1 MTDISV
7 FQGTYVDVTILS
19 SAELSIATVR
29 DILFPPR
36 LLPLTLTDTLPEVT
50 TNITQQISASVPAMI
65 SLFRRLMGKRGTT
78 KGSSGT
84 PGASRTPGASVTSG
98 LSSSQ
103 GRKKVSRDRWHGFTD
118 VFSTRG
124 AATVVTRTHADYSND
139 EFELLEDP
147 VVQEPGPQTMDHNG
161 HPHSSDQQTRHGHD
175 VDYNEHSG
183 FSNHEMYH
191 GQSMDY
197 NGHPSLSYQE
207 AYHVQ
212 NIHENAPH
220 SREYTGREM

>member
-1 MTDISV
+1 
-7 FQGTYVDVTILS
+7 
-19 SAELSIATVR
+19 
-29 DILFPPR
+29 
-36 LLPLTLTDTLPEVT
+36 
-50 TNITQQISASVPAMI
+50 MI

-84 PGASRTPGASVTSG
+84 PGASRTPGVSGTSG

-103 GRKKVSRDRWHGFTD
+103 GKKKVSRDRWHGFTD

-161 HPHSSDQQTRHGHD
+161 HSQSSEQQRYNGQNM
-175 VDYNEHSG
+175 DYNDQSVL
-183 FSNHEMYH
+183 SNQETGH

-197 NGHPSLSYQE
+197 NGYPPLSYQE
-207 AYHVQ
+207 AYYVQ
-212 NIHENAPH
+212 DIHENSPR
-220 SREYTGREM
+220 SRDYTGSAV